1 MTPPKIETL
10 TWSVVAKLSFG
21 IIGTLS
27 MIILGWN
34 AYEIRTMR
42 EVVYNGQSRTAVL
55 ESEVIGIKRTQEE
68 MKAELRNLNAR
79 FLRDK

>member
-10 TWSVVAKLSFG
+10 AWSAVAKVSFA

-55 ESEVIGIKRTQEE
+55 ESEVQMIKVTQEE
-68 MKAELRNLNAR
+68 MKDELRNLNAR
-79 FLRDK
+79 FMKDK

>member
-1 MTPPKIETL
+1 MPPPKMETL

-42 EVVYNGQSRTAVL
+42 EVVYSGQSATAVL
-55 ESEVIGIKRTQEE
+55 RSEVETIKANQKEIKEE
-68 MKAELRNLNAR
+68 IRSINAR
-79 FLRDK
+79 LEKEK

>member
-55 ESEVIGIKRTQEE
+55 ESEVKTIKANQERME
-68 MKAELRNLNAR
+68 SD
-79 FLRDK
+79 LRDIHAKLIKEK

>member
-42 EVVYNGQSRTAVL
+42 EVVYNGQSATAVL
-55 ESEVIGIKRTQEE
+55 RSEVETIKANQKEIKEE
-68 MKAELRNLNAR
+68 IRSINAR
-79 FLRDK
+79 LEKE